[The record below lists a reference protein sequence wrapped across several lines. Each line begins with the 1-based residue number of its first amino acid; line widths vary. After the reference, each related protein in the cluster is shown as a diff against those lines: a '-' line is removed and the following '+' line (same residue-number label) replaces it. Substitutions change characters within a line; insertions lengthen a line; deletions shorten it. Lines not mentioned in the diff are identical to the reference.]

1 MRESVRQSSRRLR
14 WARTEAR
21 KTRFRCARP
30 GWQAIEDDKH
40 PARGYRA
47 GYRLAGPEVV
57 FTIDTGV
64 CAVWGAHFLRA
75 APGRRLSG
83 SFNHGSI
90 ANSLMQ
96 AIRAQMAYPDLFLR
110 AATTAA

>member
-1 MRESVRQSSRRLR
+1 MGP
-14 WARTEAR
+14 TEAS
-21 KTRFRCARP
+21 KTRFHYAWP
-30 GWQAIEDDKH
+30 GWRAIEHGKH

-47 GYRLAGPEVV
+47 AYRLAGPEVV

-83 SFNHGSI
+83 SFNHGSM
-90 ANSLMQ
+90 ANALPQS
-96 AIRAQMAYPDLFLR
+96 IRAQMAYPDLFSR
-110 AATTAA
+110 AATMAA